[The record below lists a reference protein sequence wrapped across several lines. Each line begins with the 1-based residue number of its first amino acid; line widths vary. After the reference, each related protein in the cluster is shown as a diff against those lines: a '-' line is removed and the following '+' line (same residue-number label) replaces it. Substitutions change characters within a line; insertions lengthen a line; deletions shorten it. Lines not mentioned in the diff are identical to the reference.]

1 MSRAFDPGRRRFLQ
15 ASAGAGGALIVS
27 AALPPRAAR
36 GAAARADATF
46 LPSAMLRIGPE
57 RIVVHIP
64 HSEMGQGVMTS
75 LAMLIAEELEIDLA
89 DLAVEMAPADRA
101 YDHPMFRLQAT
112 GGSTSVRGRFEQL
125 REAGALGREQRVA
138 AAARRWSLQA
148 AECRAE
154 RGAVVHP
161 QTGERV
167 SYLDLAA
174 EAAKLPLPR
183 RVELK
188 PRAQQRLLGTRQPRV
203 DIPSKV
209 DGRAIFGIDVQR
221 EGLLTATVERSPTF
235 GGSLVRFSAERALA
249 VPGVR
254 HVVAISSG
262 VAVVADGYWQAQ
274 QGRAQLEIE
283 WDRGPNAETSSADLR
298 AAYLELVEEPGDE
311 VRSDGDADGELAR
324 AAEVIDVVYE
334 VPFLAHAT
342 LEPMNAV
349 AHVHDGGCEIWA
361 PTQSQ
366 GVARQVAARILGVS
380 QERVRVETTQLG
392 GGFGR
397 RAEVD
402 YIIEAVEIAKQIDEP
417 VKLVFSREDD
427 MRAGFYR
434 PAVLHRL
441 RAALDAEGVAR
452 AWSQRIASAGVME
465 RVIPIMVPAAL
476 PNGTPRFL
484 ARGAAGIARFAAR
497 RMADPPAVEG
507 AEELP
512 YAYANVRVE
521 YARYENGFVPCGFWR
536 SVGHSHNAFVVE
548 SFVDELA
555 HRAKRDPLAYRMELL
570 AGAPRHRAV
579 LELAAAKAGWGTPS
593 ADRHRGLA
601 VHESFGSWVAMVAE
615 VSVSAERS
623 VRVHRVVVAVDCGQV
638 VNPDGVEAQIEGG
651 LAYGLSAALLPGRIE
666 IERGGVVQRNFDDY
680 QVLRMSDM
688 PEVEVHLIE
697 SDAPPGG
704 VGEIATPPIA
714 PAVANAVF
722 AATGK
727 RVRQLPITP
736 ELLA

>member
-1 MSRAFDPGRRRFLQ
+1 MSLGFDPARRRFLR

-27 AALPPRAAR
+27 SALPPRASRA
-36 GAAARADATF
+36 AAARDGDVTL

-75 LAMLIAEELEIDLA
+75 LAMLIAEELEVDLA

-101 YDHPMFRLQAT
+101 YDHPSFRLQAT
-112 GGSTSVRGRFEQL
+112 GGSTSIRGRFQQL
-125 REAGALGREQRVA
+125 REAGALGRALLVG
-138 AAARRWSLQA
+138 AAARRWSVSPDA
-148 AECRAE
+148 CRAE

-161 QTGERV
+161 ETGERAP
-167 SYLDLAA
+167 YLELAA
-174 EAAKLPLPR
+174 EAAKLRLPD

-203 DIPSKV
+203 DIPGKV
-209 DGRAIFGIDVQR
+209 DGSAVFGIDVKR
-221 EGLLTATVERSPTF
+221 EGLLTASIARSPTF

-283 WDRGPNAETSSADLR
+283 WDRGPHGETSSADLW
-298 AAYLELVEEPGDE
+298 AAYRELVEKPGNE
-311 VRSDGDADGELAR
+311 VRSDGDAEGELER
-324 AAEVIDVVYE
+324 AADVIDVFYE

-342 LEPMNAV
+342 MEPMNAV

-366 GVARQVAARILGVS
+366 GLTRQTAARLLGIS

-402 YIIEAVEIAKQIDEP
+402 YVIEAVEISMQIEKP
-417 VKLVFSREDD
+417 VKVVFSREDD
-427 MRAGFYR
+427 MQAGFYR

-441 RAALDAEGVAR
+441 RAAVDAEGNAR
-452 AWSQRIASAGVME
+452 AWSQRIAASSVTE
-465 RVIPIMVPAAL
+465 RMIPLMVPAAL
-476 PNGTPRFL
+476 PNGTPGFL
-484 ARGAAGIARFAAR
+484 SRAAAGGARFFAR

-507 AEELP
+507 AEQLP
-512 YAYANVRVE
+512 YAYPSVRVE
-521 YARYENGFVPCGFWR
+521 YARHAGFVPVGFWR

-555 HRAKRDPLAYRMELL
+555 HRAGRDPLAYRMDLL
-570 AGAPRHRAV
+570 ATAPRHRAV

-593 ADRHRGLA
+593 GDRHRGLA

-615 VSVSAERS
+615 VSLSAERS

-651 LAYGLSAALLPGRIE
+651 LAYGLSAALLPGRID
-666 IERGGVVQRNFDDY
+666 IERGAPVQRNFDGY

-688 PEVEVHLIE
+688 PDVEIHLIQ
-697 SDAPPGG
+697 SDAAPGG

-727 RVRQLPITP
+727 RVRQLPITS